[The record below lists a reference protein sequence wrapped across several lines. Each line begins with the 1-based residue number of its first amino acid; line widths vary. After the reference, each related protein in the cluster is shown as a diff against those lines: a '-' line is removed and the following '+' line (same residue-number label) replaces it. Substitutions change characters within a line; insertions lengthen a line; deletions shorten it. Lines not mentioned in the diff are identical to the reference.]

1 MRNLIFVIGFV
12 LSTVIV
18 LFGQIEEHK
27 YIKDVNVTQTKAV
40 YLGLTKPASEI
51 EGVSGLKTEKRYKW
65 KSKRQV
71 PDNFKGRGKS
81 KVIHPELEHQGP
93 DRLRQTSIPTVQRDP
108 TVPLVNFEGL
118 TRGSSPN
125 DPSGDIG
132 IDYYMQAINAT
143 LIAIYEK
150 DGTLV
155 TNFAAN
161 SLWTSLGVSSRG
173 DPIILYDGQTS
184 QWIITE
190 FAGPAELLI
199 AVSETSSPL
208 GSYHV
213 YRFSTP
219 NFPDYPKYG
228 IWSDHLVVTSN
239 ETGTGSNRLHQ
250 YFIDREALMTGAE
263 DVALQRVEIVGT
275 TGSEQ
280 NFIVS
285 TPVDWN
291 GPLESSPIV
300 LLLDDSSW
308 GNAPEDGLRF
318 FRFNVD
324 MENESN
330 TTVDEVFIPLSP
342 YDSYP
347 CAAEGVGFACIPQ
360 RGGAG
365 IDGLPEL
372 ILNVPHY
379 RRFDTHESLVFAF
392 VTDATDGDNI
402 AGVRW
407 TELRRTEEE
416 DWGVYQEGTFA
427 PDDGLHRWMAGIAMD
442 KFGNIGM
449 AYSVSG
455 PDDFAGLRYTGRRA
469 EDPLGQMTVPETLI
483 QEGFGSTGNS
493 GRFGD
498 YTQMSIDA
506 QNGSTF
512 WFTGEY
518 GGSGQVRTKVV
529 AFELARDTFDLAVTN
544 ITSPTQIGENLST
557 TESVTATVENTG
569 VEDMTNPTISLMID
583 GTAIATETIEAT
595 LTQGEPLVQL

>member
-93 DRLRQTSIPTVQRDP
+93 DRLRQTSIPTVLRDP
-108 TVPLVNFEGL
+108 T
-118 TRGSSPN
+118 
-125 DPSGDIG
+125 
-132 IDYYMQAINAT
+132 A
-143 LIAIYEK
+143 
-150 DGTLV
+150 
-155 TNFAAN
+155 
-161 SLWTSLGVSSRG
+161 LGVSSRG
-173 DPIILYDGQTS
+173 DPIILYDEQTS

-239 ETGTGSNRLHQ
+239 EIGTGSNRLHQ

-291 GPLESSPIV
+291 GPLEPLESSPIV

-342 YDSYP
+342 SD
-347 CAAEGVGFACIPQ
+347 EEQKKKIGVYIRKEHLLQMMDC
-360 RGGAG
+360 
-365 IDGLPEL
+365 
-372 ILNVPHY
+372 
-379 RRFDTHESLVFAF
+379 
-392 VTDATDGDNI
+392 TDG
-402 AGVRW
+402 W
-407 TELRRTEEE
+407 
-416 DWGVYQEGTFA
+416 QE
-427 PDDGLHRWMAGIAMD
+427 
-442 KFGNIGM
+442 
-449 AYSVSG
+449 
-455 PDDFAGLRYTGRRA
+455 
-469 EDPLGQMTVPETLI
+469 
-483 QEGFGSTGNS
+483 
-493 GRFGD
+493 
-498 YTQMSIDA
+498 
-506 QNGSTF
+506 
-512 WFTGEY
+512 
-518 GGSGQVRTKVV
+518 
-529 AFELARDTFDLAVTN
+529 
-544 ITSPTQIGENLST
+544 
-557 TESVTATVENTG
+557 
-569 VEDMTNPTISLMID
+569 
-583 GTAIATETIEAT
+583 
-595 LTQGEPLVQL
+595 